1 MAIAIGD
8 TLPSANLINR
18 IGEDLREIDISDYV
32 AGRKVVIFGLP
43 GAYTRTCSA
52 LHLPS
57 FIRNIDA
64 FNGKGVDE
72 VICVSVNDV
81 FVMQQWGEDSGAQEA
96 GILML
101 ADWDSALTK
110 AMGLEFTAPPVGLK
124 DRMQRCAMLVEDGK
138 VTVLE
143 VEAPGECTLTAGE
156 NLLEQI

>member
-1 MAIAIGD
+1 MAISVGD
-8 TLPSANLINR
+8 TLPSATLLNR
-18 IGEDLREIDISDYV
+18 IGEELKEVEIAAHV
-32 AGRKVVIFGLP
+32 AGKKVVIFGLP
-43 GAYTRTCSA
+43 GAYTRTCTA
-52 LHLPS
+52 THLPS
-57 FIRNIDA
+57 FIRNMDA
-64 FNGKGVDE
+64 FRAKGVDE

-81 FVMQQWGEDSGAQEA
+81 FVMQTWGETSGAEEA

-110 AMGLEFTAPPVGLK
+110 ALGLEFTAPPVGLK